1 MFLAREV
8 VWREISGPRI
18 LRGHVAGGRDPIVS
32 EILTSFLSTIDSIK
46 NYSDNSLYPPLFPF
60 RFQTNNKNMA
70 RKDTN
75 NKRKATTAEKEAEEQ
90 QKRYVLDQLH

>member
-1 MFLAREV
+1 VFLAREV

-46 NYSDNSLYPPLFPF
+46 NYSDNSLYLPLFPF

-70 RKDTN
+70 RKGTDS
-75 NKRKATTAEKEAEEQ
+75 KKKATAAEKEAEEQ